1 MQDTLDAIRAAH
13 RERVYAME
21 ARKSADLRMLAF
33 LRTQAGW
40 RLDLPEKERKA
51 IAERAKAFADGGEDA
66 GLEQWRSVVEASTAA
81 RKPFDEIEARALKE
95 MERLAQKLPVW
106 ESFGEPIR
114 GFGPASLA
122 VIVAEVGDLNNY
134 ANPAKIWKRM
144 GLAVLDGK
152 RQGGLP
158 KTASAEE
165 WIAHGYTRKR
175 RSLMWNIGDALI
187 KGNRDGE
194 YRTLYLQRKDY
205 EVARDPEMKPIQ
217 AHRRAQRVM
226 EKALLRDLWVAWRE
240 TKEAVKPKV
249 ELSPAENSNQQAS
262 RPVQPIRSM
271 PAAATGQSMTEP
283 HHARAG
289 RSPSSSEALD
299 EVLPTSKP
307 RRRRAIK
314 VVKPRPQVPGAI
326 SNSRG
331 H

>member
-1 MQDTLDAIRAAH
+1 
-13 RERVYAME
+13 
-21 ARKSADLRMLAF
+21 
-33 LRTQAGW
+33 
-40 RLDLPEKERKA
+40 
-51 IAERAKAFADGGEDA
+51 
-66 GLEQWRSVVEASTAA
+66 
-81 RKPFDEIEARALKE
+81 
-95 MERLAQKLPVW
+95 
-106 ESFGEPIR
+106 
-114 GFGPASLA
+114 
-122 VIVAEVGDLNNY
+122 VIVAEAGDLNNY

-144 GLAVLDGK
+144 GLAVFDGK

-226 EKALLRDLWVAWRE
+226 EKALLRDLWVAWWE
-240 TKEAVKPKV
+240 TKEAVKPKA
-249 ELSPAENSNQQAS
+249 ELSPAENSNQQANS
-262 RPVQPIRSM
+262 RLSPMRAV
-271 PAAATGQSMTEP
+271 PAAATGQAKPETQSTS
-283 HHARAG
+283 AG

-307 RRRRAIK
+307 RRRRAISQL
-314 VVKPRPQVPGAI
+314 KPIHQMPGAI